1 MDFQVQLSLI
11 TLFDAVVVVVVA
23 DDDGAMKKSMWQKT
37 RKLDDVLDSLDHFPS
52 TVLESYLLDLLN
64 LQVPLSY
71 LMKLQMQMKPEEVVV
86 AAAEMSVVVVVEELV
101 VAPKDRS
108 LEKLQEH

>member
-1 MDFQVQLSLI
+1 
-11 TLFDAVVVVVVA
+11 
-23 DDDGAMKKSMWQKT
+23 MKKSMWQMT

-64 LQVPLSY
+64 LQVPISY
-71 LMKLQMQMKPEEVVV
+71 LMKLQMQMKPEEVV

-101 VAPKDRS
+101 VALKDHS